1 MSQEI
6 VPDGKLGTAD
16 LCSRRTVHG
25 LCLHD
30 KHLRRICQV
39 VAPERRNAS
48 AMQMTQ
54 YMTSDEPLRADLQL
68 LIAGKDCKTKQTT
81 PCKREYSPL

>member
-25 LCLHD
+25 LGLHD

-39 VAPERRNAS
+39 VAPQRRKVVAWQIWRRRSLEEDIENS
-48 AMQMTQ
+48 YSREGLQN
-54 YMTSDEPLRADLQL
+54 EADDAL
-68 LIAGKDCKTKQTT
+68 
-81 PCKREYSPL
+81 